1 MRDVWVKI
9 LGNRLA
15 NRGFPPRKVTGS
27 CRLTLRTDLVDGTV
41 ITNSIN
47 CSEDRHRGSTL
58 AYAAF

>member
-41 ITNSIN
+41 V
-47 CSEDRHRGSTL
+47 
-58 AYAAF
+58 YQ